1 MAELPRYQT
10 TGRIY
15 SDLPSLDFANVREG
29 MKLSQTLTNSLDR
42 LSEFAQK
49 TAEKDAERKAEEFAV
64 DNPITL
70 DDLKKAE
77 TSGLTANDLVKATGG
92 GTIWQDTLRKFQA
105 EQLRTQL
112 EVSANTAALDILNQ
126 VKMRQIS
133 DPNEITAKFESMQ
146 RGLVKPLQSLDPDT
160 AVKFN
165 ASSGALIKNLH
176 KQALDK
182 LYDDYVLDK
191 KIETKDYETVALQL
205 IESSYASESD
215 LDVINAEVSN
225 VRKTYAT
232 LAREGGADFAYSST
246 ISLDKKI
253 EDIKINSFVKL
264 TLTEDFDK
272 DPKALE
278 KITMGDF
285 GNESDNVKFAALKYD
300 DQEKII
306 SESIK
311 RRANRLDSIDKTQKI
326 NLANL
331 KQQNEANWKIVFDP
345 TSTATKAQKDL
356 LVDEMFENGYMSRQE
371 VKAYYRGQDGD
382 DDGDPVLAGSIN
394 RQIWQGLVK
403 TEAQIKQLS
412 RGRLS
417 PKQIGSLNSLIGR
430 RDFAAISGG
439 IRSIVNDNGKPWEEP
454 KYNTMNE
461 LGDEVVSIVTA
472 DPNKT
477 GEQALREADEK
488 RRASEKYQRALRKQT
503 QYNEKYSAKYP
514 DFNWDKE
521 SAQNYINRK
530 GISPNS
536 REGNALLLDYG
547 DYIKQR
553 DVTHLDW
560 TDIPKA
566 KK

>member
-1 MAELPRYQT
+1 MDGKQDDIEASSTL
-10 TGRIY
+10 G
-15 SDLPSLDFANVREG
+15 DLSSF
-29 MKLSQTLTNSLDR
+29 
-42 LSEFAQK
+42 
-49 TAEKDAERKAEEFAV
+49 
-64 DNPITL
+64 
-70 DDLKKAE
+70 DDLKKM
-77 TSGLTANDLVKATGG
+77 NDLEITNYTKMFAKDLIDQRVYEAYAAKG
-92 GTIWQDTLRKFQA
+92 
-105 EQLRTQL
+105 
-112 EVSANTAALDILNQ
+112 NTALG
-126 VKMRQIS
+126 RQIAEKS
-133 DPNEITAKFESMQ
+133 RVEFDNQLTNYF
-146 RGLVKPLQSLDPDT
+146 
-160 AVKFN
+160 VKFTLN
-165 ASSGALIKNLH
+165 
-176 KQALDK
+176 
-182 LYDDYVLDK
+182 
-191 KIETKDYETVALQL
+191 
-205 IESSYASESD
+205 ES
-215 LDVINAEVSN
+215 
-225 VRKTYAT
+225 
-232 LAREGGADFAYSST
+232 
-246 ISLDKKI
+246 
-253 EDIKINSFVKL
+253 
-264 TLTEDFDK
+264 FDK

-285 GNESDNVKFAALKYD
+285 GNESANVKFSALNYD
-300 DQEKII
+300 DQQKII

-345 TSTATKAQKDL
+345 ISTATKAQKDL

-430 RDFAAISGG
+430 RDFVATSVG